1 MPSTNA
7 RAVFS
12 EDIPGS
18 SLKGRNPASFKV
30 ELRFWLKCH
39 GAKNFS
45 ALENKK
51 SLVQMVNTY
60 IANGWDDESFLTD
73 PSPEKVYTKQMKAR
87 IAALKEEKE
96 NVAPS
101 KMSTHEE
108 SDLFASVLPSY
119 LQISLHSWR
128 LPLLCIVSA
137 LFLDK

>member
-1 MPSTNA
+1 VTLPAAILRDIYFPLRPLAITSDGRKPPNLNVDTEDMPSTNA

-73 PSPEKVYTKQMKAR
+73 PSPEKVFK
-87 IAALKEEKE
+87 
-96 NVAPS
+96 NV
-101 KMSTHEE
+101 
-108 SDLFASVLPSY
+108 
-119 LQISLHSWR
+119 HSR
-128 LPLLCIVSA
+128 
-137 LFLDK
+137 F